1 MNELR
6 DIVEAYGQ
14 AAREG
19 KRTVLATVVR
29 TSGSVYRRAGAR
41 MLVTLDSG

>member
-6 DIVEAYGQ
+6 RTLKAALELQEEA
-14 AAREG
+14 
-19 KRTVLATVVR
+19 VLATVVR

-41 MLVTLDSG
+41 MLFTR